1 MHRTPSPTAAFWLAA
16 FTYFI
21 WGFTFLASRV
31 AQNYGT
37 PFVLLF
43 WRFALAFA
51 LMNLLCL
58 TGRFHVHLHGR
69 DLRPVLLAGLFEP
82 VLYFPCEQ
90 YGLKL
95 TSTSFSGVMIALIPL
110 CSLIYGALFLHEKAT
125 RRQVLFSA
133 LSVAGV
139 IVLAVYA
146 SGIGAGSVPG
156 FFILLGTVFAGAG
169 YMVAS
174 RACSDSFSAFER
186 TYVTF
191 LMGTVSFGVLSLLE
205 HRHDLSAVVQPMTHA
220 PFVLAILFLSVVA
233 SVLSYIALNRA
244 LEVLPVARTA
254 VLINLST
261 VVSVLTGV
269 LILHEPFG
277 WISAVASAAILVG
290 IWGAQ
295 RFAAPTP
302 TAGGEPLPR
311 HERSLTQIFS
321 HQKDDP
327 YAIYRTEDRTRRAGR
342 PRRGEHG

>member
-21 WGFTFLASRV
+21 WGFTFLASRI
-31 AQNYGT
+31 AQNYGS

-43 WRFALAFA
+43 WRFALAFV

-125 RRQVLFSA
+125 PRQVLFSV

-146 SGIGAGSVPG
+146 SGIGAGSFLG
-156 FFILLGTVFAGAG
+156 FLVLLGTVFAGAG

-174 RACSDSFSAFER
+174 RACADSFSAFER
-186 TYVTF
+186 TYVTC
-191 LMGTVSFGVLSLLE
+191 LMGAAAFGVLSLLE
-205 HRHDLSAVVQPMTHA
+205 HRHDLRAVVQPMTHA
-220 PFVLAILFLSVVA
+220 PFVLAI
-233 SVLSYIALNRA
+233 
-244 LEVLPVARTA
+244 
-254 VLINLST
+254 
-261 VVSVLTGV
+261 
-269 LILHEPFG
+269 
-277 WISAVASAAILVG
+277 
-290 IWGAQ
+290 
-295 RFAAPTP
+295 RF
-302 TAGGEPLPR
+302 
-311 HERSLTQIFS
+311 
-321 HQKDDP
+321 
-327 YAIYRTEDRTRRAGR
+327 
-342 PRRGEHG
+342 

>member
-31 AQNYGT
+31 AQNYGS

-43 WRFALAFA
+43 WRFALAFV

-125 RRQVLFSA
+125 RRQVLFSV

-146 SGIGAGSVPG
+146 SGIGSGSVLG
-156 FFILLGTVFAGAG
+156 FFILLGTVFAGAA

-186 TYVTF
+186 TYVTC
-191 LMGTVSFGVLSLLE
+191 LMGTAAFGVLSLLE
-205 HRHDLSAVVQPMTHA
+205 HRHRSERRRAAMTHA
-220 PFVLAILFLSVVA
+220 PFVLAIVFLMRGG
-233 SVLSYIALNRA
+233 LG
-244 LEVLPVARTA
+244 A
-254 VLINLST
+254 VLHRAQPRTRGAARRAHRSAHQSLDRRVRT
-261 VVSVLTGV
+261 HRRAHFARAVRL
-269 LILHEPFG
+269 
-277 WISAVASAAILVG
+277 ISAVASAAILVG
-290 IWGAQ
+290 IWGVQ

-302 TAGGEPLPR
+302 SPAAGGEPLPP
-311 HERSLTQIFS
+311 S
-321 HQKDDP
+321 
-327 YAIYRTEDRTRRAGR
+327 
-342 PRRGEHG
+342 

>member
-1 MHRTPSPTAAFWLAA
+1 M
-16 FTYFI
+16 
-21 WGFTFLASRV
+21 
-31 AQNYGT
+31 
-37 PFVLLF
+37 
-43 WRFALAFA
+43 
-51 LMNLLCL
+51 
-58 TGRFHVHLHGR
+58 
-69 DLRPVLLAGLFEP
+69 
-82 VLYFPCEQ
+82 LYFPCEQ

-125 RRQVLFSA
+125 PRQVLFSV

-146 SGIGAGSVPG
+146 SGIGSGSVPG

-174 RACSDSFSAFER
+174 RACADSFSAFER
-186 TYVTF
+186 TYVTC
-191 LMGTVSFGVLSLLE
+191 LMGAAAFGVLSLLE
-205 HRHDLSAVVQPMTHA
+205 HRNDLSAVVQPMTHA
-220 PFVLAILFLSVVA
+220 PFVLAILFLSVMA

-290 IWGAQ
+290 IWGVQ

-302 TAGGEPLPR
+302 TPTAGSEPLSP
-311 HERSLTQIFS
+311 S
-321 HQKDDP
+321 
-327 YAIYRTEDRTRRAGR
+327 
-342 PRRGEHG
+342 

>member
-1 MHRTPSPTAAFWLAA
+1 MQS
-16 FTYFI
+16 
-21 WGFTFLASRV
+21 S
-31 AQNYGT
+31 
-37 PFVLLF
+37 
-43 WRFALAFA
+43 
-51 LMNLLCL
+51 
-58 TGRFHVHLHGR
+58 
-69 DLRPVLLAGLFEP
+69 
-82 VLYFPCEQ
+82 
-90 YGLKL
+90 LKTL
-95 TSTSFSGVMIALIPL
+95 Q
-110 CSLIYGALFLHEKAT
+110 
-125 RRQVLFSA
+125 QVLFSV

-146 SGIGAGSVPG
+146 SGIGSGSAAG

-169 YMVAS
+169 YMVAC

-186 TYVTF
+186 TYVTC
-191 LMGTVSFGVLSLLE
+191 LMGAFGVLSLLE
-205 HRHDLSAVVQPMTHA
+205 HRNDLRAVVQPMTHA

-302 TAGGEPLPR
+302 AAGSEPL
-311 HERSLTQIFS
+311 SLS
-321 HQKDDP
+321 
-327 YAIYRTEDRTRRAGR
+327 
-342 PRRGEHG
+342 